1 MSTEKATEE
10 QKALEKEVLEIVIE
24 QLQLDPSQ
32 VSLEKSF
39 SEDLSTDSLDLTELI
54 MAFEERFGFEI
65 PQEEAE
71 KLYIVR
77 DVVGYIQKKRN
88 EKDKKTSAT

>member
-1 MSTEKATEE
+1 MSTEKPMKQE
-10 QKALEKEVLEIVIE
+10 ALEKEVREIVSE
-24 QLQLDPSQ
+24 QLQLNLDL
-32 VSLEKSF
+32 VTLEKSF

-77 DVVGYIQKKRN
+77 DVVAYIQKKRN
-88 EKDKKTSAT
+88 EKKTPPAA